1 MAAAAGALALW
12 GGCARIDVPEP
23 DSKNAIVFS
32 ARMQLLKDDASTK
45 AGTFKE
51 DFEVGDKIAV
61 FGRRHGNNQSTDV
74 FGETDPDTGIGTGTL
89 VEKTSATAWTYSPLK
104 AWYWLTEGDYYDF
117 LAVYPS
123 DKGTTRMDVPGNL
136 TIQTHYSVNASNY
149 DLLYALCRRYGSDND
164 RISAVPLEF
173 RHALCAVR
181 IILDNDSNGSDITIN
196 SYEFTHMVVSADA
209 KATMNGIGNPEITW
223 INTTRYSEP
232 VRTVTP
238 DAFLAGQN
246 NSGVHSYT
254 GDYDFFI
261 PTALDATSNGVADDE
276 GHMPHLHIR
285 YTPKNQSAI
294 DANILLKSI
303 VKDSFNGDN
312 TPVDTWESGVRY
324 TYHIKIR
331 LDGGVQIT
339 VITTEWE
346 EISAE
351 TPGVMIDE

>member
-1 MAAAAGALALW
+1 MKLRRIIRIAAAAGALAIW
-12 GGCARIDVPEP
+12 GGCARLAVPEEP
-23 DSKNAIVFS
+23 DGKNAIGFN
-32 ARMQLLKDDASTK
+32 AGTLLLQDDAPTK
-45 AGTFKE
+45 AGTFKG
-51 DFEVGDKIAV
+51 DFAIGDKIAV
-61 FGRRHGNNQSTDV
+61 FGRRYGNSQTTDV
-74 FGETDPDTGIGTGTL
+74 FNRTE
-89 VEKTSATAWTYSPLK
+89 VEKTSATEWTYSPLK
-104 AWYWLTEGDYYDF
+104 AWYWLSTGDYYDF
-117 LAVYPS
+117 LGVYPS
-123 DKGTTRMDVPGNL
+123 DKGTSRMDVPGNL
-136 TIQTHYSVNASNY
+136 AVHTHYSLSTSNY
-149 DLLYALCRRYGSDND
+149 DLMYALHRRYGSDND

-238 DAFLAGQN
+238 DAFLAGKN

-339 VITTEWE
+339 IITTEWE